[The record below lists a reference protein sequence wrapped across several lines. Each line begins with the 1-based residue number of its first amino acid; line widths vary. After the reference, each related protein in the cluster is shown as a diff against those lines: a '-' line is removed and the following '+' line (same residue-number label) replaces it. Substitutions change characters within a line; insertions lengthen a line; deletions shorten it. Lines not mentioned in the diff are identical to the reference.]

1 MPDMINC
8 INRLYTCR
16 DEISRMPSNREKI
29 DLQKMYQAAVDLQKI
44 VNNLWIECR
53 RIGKIT
59 AQFDRELSKF
69 DETVSNLE
77 QYITLAYLTKGN

>member
-1 MPDMINC
+1 
-8 INRLYTCR
+8 
-16 DEISRMPSNREKI
+16 
-29 DLQKMYQAAVDLQKI
+29 MYQAAVDLQKI